1 MVGTQV
7 CPNHVHD
14 KITRREGVLELNIE
28 ALFKFIL
35 FGSKDLFIY
44 FCFLFFE
51 TEKNRRLEKNTGYL
65 PAVLVYGQKLNLGSL
80 LLMLQLPWC
89 CGSLHHQCPD

>member
-1 MVGTQV
+1 MLQITEYFAEYENRGVVGTQV

-35 FGSKDLFIY
+35 LESKDLFIY
-44 FCFLFFE
+44 LFLFLKKK
-51 TEKNRRLEKNTGYL
+51 EK
-65 PAVLVYGQKLNLGSL
+65 
-80 LLMLQLPWC
+80 
-89 CGSLHHQCPD
+89 